1 MMVGH
6 FVKREDGL
14 WGGGGRGLAYDYIMA
29 GNGVWVESEGPLL
42 AARVQVAAA
51 VIKDLPPLEP
61 KVVLRHGPIPGFL
74 FKLALDAMLAHP
86 TLELYTAVVWEG
98 GEYHLKVPGQV
109 RSEGGLHDI
118 QLPPNRVLDLH
129 SHANMSAFFSGTDNH
144 DEQGFQL
151 YGVVGKLLEE
161 PEIRLRVGL
170 YGHFQAVRWG
180 DVFTGPHLA
189 MDMNDEREEER

>member
-6 FVKREDGL
+6 LVKREDGL
-14 WGGGGRGLAYDYIMA
+14 WGAGRGLAYDYVMA
-29 GNGVWVESEGPLL
+29 GNGVFVECEGPLL
-42 AARVQVAAA
+42 GARVQVAAA

-61 KVVLRHGPIPGFL
+61 RVVLRHGPIPGFL

-86 TLELYTAVVWEG
+86 TLELYTAVVCEG
-98 GEYHLKVPGQV
+98 GEYHLRVPGQV
-109 RSEGGLHDI
+109 RSEGGLRDI

-144 DEQGFQL
+144 NEQGFQL

-161 PEIRLRVGL
+161 HEVRLRVGL
-170 YGHFQAVRWG
+170 YGHFQPVRWR
-180 DVFTGPHLA
+180 DVFTGIPLA
-189 MDMNDEREEER
+189 RDLNDDSEEER